1 MISHPMSGMVLEIVK
16 PPIKPQPWTPADAT
30 EYIRKI
36 AVSDDLTL
44 IPTRHALDQMAER
57 NLYTGDVLYILKQG
71 FVLDDGD
78 ESTRRG
84 FYKYKMESRSP
95 NSGSRTVRVVAIP
108 DAERCQLKIV
118 TVMWVDD

>member
-1 MISHPMSGMVLEIVK
+1 MLGMAVEIARL
-16 PPIKPQPWTPADAT
+16 PIKPQPWTPADAT

-36 AVSDDLTL
+36 AVCDRFTL

-57 NLYTGDVLYILKQG
+57 SLYTGDVLYILKRG
-71 FVLDDGD
+71 FVLDDGS
-78 ESTRRG
+78 ESTRPG
-84 FYKYKMESRSP
+84 FYKYKVESRSP